1 MNLYNSILILLK
13 KKYYIFLFLIIV
25 ISDLVSKNLIINYF
39 SLYELKKI
47 LPIFNFFY
55 IDNYGSIFGL
65 FSDRKI
71 WQYWFL
77 ILSNIT
83 AIIIISKITYSSISN
98 KKKEISYVFIM
109 SGAISNLLDRIS
121 HGFIV
126 DFIDFHIYQWHFPVF
141 NIADISIFIG
151 IILLIKLNI
160 LNKLNKKYS
169 KQKY

>member
-13 KKYYIFLFLIIV
+13 KKYYIFLFLIII
-25 ISDLVSKNLIINYF
+25 ISDLVSKELIINYF
-39 SLYELKKI
+39 SLYELKRI

-55 IDNYGSIFGL
+55 INNYGSIFGI

-77 ILSNIT
+77 IFSNIT

-98 KKKEISYVFIM
+98 KQKEISYIFIM

-126 DFIDFHIYQWHFPVF
+126 DFIDFHIYQWHFAVF

-151 IILLIKLNI
+151 SMFLLKSNLLKKLH
-160 LNKLNKKYS
+160 KKYS
-169 KQKY
+169 K